1 MKKNIFIVLFG
12 LVLIFI
18 SCILMFK
25 NSKKELIIDVNI
37 NELKEE
43 INNLVVEDKMET
55 LKKYE
60 TKISELNLKLNELES
75 TNYEMYNNKE
85 ISLYDYMT
93 NKNKINDYKK
103 EVTIIEQ
110 LLEQKIKNVG

>member
-25 NSKKELIIDVNI
+25 NSKKELIIDI
-37 NELKEE
+37 NVKELKEE
-43 INNLVVEDKMET
+43 INNLVVEDKIET

-60 TKISELNLKLNELES
+60 TKISELNLKLNELEG

-85 ISLYDYMT
+85 ISLYDYMI

-103 EVTIIEQ
+103 EVTLTEQ
-110 LLEQKIKNVG
+110 LLEQKIKSVG